1 VTDVLKTENTNEE
14 QFDMNLA
21 EDRFQ
26 YLSKGQI
33 VEATVILVKDGEV
46 FVDIGGKS
54 DLVIPL
60 EELTSKPVS
69 SAKEVVQVGDKI
81 KAMVVKIGDDDGILL
96 SRKRIEQE
104 EVWDLLETVYQ
115 NQTPVD
121 AYVDEVVK
129 GGLSVRING
138 LKGFMPASQSSLG
151 FVKDLAD
158 FVGQTYQVKIIE
170 FDRSKR
176 RIVVSRRVIL
186 EVEKLAA
193 ESSFYQNITEGQRQT
208 GKVTRITDFGAFV
221 DLGSGIEGLIHISE
235 LSWYRVKSVKDVLKE
250 GDQVEVLITKIDQAN
265 KKISLSLKQ
274 VQNHPWDEKIKN
286 FEEGKVYQ
294 GVVVKLESFGAFIRL
309 TDGIEGLA
317 HVSQISEKRISKPDE
332 VLTVGAEVQAKII
345 KIDYENRKVAL
356 SLKQVTEDKVDSE
369 ISQFLDQQ
377 EDKPITQSIGD
388 LINK

>member
-1 VTDVLKTENTNEE
+1 MTEVLKTENTSEE

-60 EELTSKPVS
+60 EELTSKSVA

-81 KAMVVKIGDDDGILL
+81 KAMVVKIGNEDGILL

-151 FVKDLAD
+151 FVKDLTE
-158 FVGQTYQVKIIE
+158 FVGQTYQVRIIE
-170 FDRSKR
+170 FDRSKKR
-176 RIVVSRRVIL
+176 LVVSRRVIL
-186 EVEKLAA
+186 EAEKLAA
-193 ESSFYQNITEGQRQT
+193 ESSFYQNINEGQRRT

-235 LSWYRVKSVKDVLKE
+235 LSWHRVKSVKDVLKE

-332 VLTVGAEVQAKII
+332 VLSVGAEVQAKII

-356 SLKQVTEDKVDSE
+356 SLKQVTEDKVDTE
-369 ISQFLDQQ
+369 INQFLDQQ

-388 LINK
+388 LIKK